1 VFGTLE
7 GVSEL
12 MFRKGLM
19 LKEIFLKNN
28 RYQLKAWIRDDTES
42 ALITIFGDEAKELLK
57 HLASELEK
65 LIESENGIQ
74 TVKAIIDE
82 IIGSSIVFEIKIS
95 QYNIQSQG
103 RYGFTTNKVF
113 QVDYKLDSHRIEEQI
128 EQVIEASQILNDTFR
143 AHPPHNIHKN
153 DSTPMK
159 EKVATVTEFLEKV
172 TITHVLDKMQ
182 YLHAALSEALRLHH
196 PVPTKNIVQRGGST
210 KMAGAT
216 LRPFKFTAFQSDANV
231 SLERICLLK
240 MKVFTSIML
249 NLFGFKLWEKKKPIN
264 YQTMITLHIDG
275 PLKLRA
281 SPKV

>member
-1 VFGTLE
+1 VFGALE

-28 RYQLKAWIRDDTES
+28 RMCTLP
-42 ALITIFGDEAKELLK
+42 
-57 HLASELEK
+57 HL
-65 LIESENGIQ
+65 Q
-74 TVKAIIDE
+74 
-82 IIGSSIVFEIKIS
+82 
-95 QYNIQSQG
+95 
-103 RYGFTTNKVF
+103 
-113 QVDYKLDSHRIEEQI
+113 
-128 EQVIEASQILNDTFR
+128 
-143 AHPPHNIHKN
+143 
-153 DSTPMK
+153 

-196 PVPTKNIVQRGGST
+196 PVPTTYAIGPMKYIWGKDAEKYRPERWIDEDGWCHIETFQVHSLPVGPP
-210 KMAGAT
+210 MCAGKEFAYS
-216 LRPFKFTAFQSDANV
+216 Q
-231 SLERICLLK
+231 